1 MKIKK
6 IVKIFKKVGKFSIV
20 SALINS
26 IRQKNLFHFERGKR
40 NI

>member
-6 IVKIFKKVGKFSIV
+6 FVKFFKKVGKFGIV
-20 SALINS
+20 RALIIS
-26 IRQKNLFHFERGKR
+26 IGQKNLFQFERGKR